1 MRITNRMLANNYLKD
16 VNGNLKNLNKINT
29 QLSTGKEISRPSDN
43 PFKTVR
49 SMQLTT
55 NINTNAQ
62 YKTNIDDTNSWLDAT
77 DTALSQVNASL
88 QRVRELM
95 VSAGNAAYGSNECKT
110 INEEIKER
118 VAELSQILNSS
129 FDGRY
134 LFGGSKTTSKPLTA
148 TDAYDGNVEL
158 NFVDKNGEKI
168 NVNSTE
174 LYDYNQTGALSQK
187 MSVEISQ
194 GVYMEYNVTA
204 MEILKFN
211 NSKGEKVDLM
221 NLFDELQ
228 TNLLSGKS
236 ENLSKVIGEN
246 LAGIDSAI
254 ENVLKLRSEVG
265 AKQNRMESALSK
277 NEDESYN
284 MTQVLSNTEDID
296 FTKKTIEYSMAQ
308 TTYTAALQVSAQVL
322 PKTLLDYL

>member
-16 VNGNLKNLNKINT
+16 VGGNLKNLNRINT

-55 NINTNAQ
+55 NINANAQ

-77 DTALSQVNASL
+77 DSALAQVNNSL
-88 QRVRELM
+88 QRIRELM
-95 VSAGNAAYGSNECKT
+95 VSAGNAAYGINECKT
-110 INEEIKER
+110 INEEVKER

-134 LFGGSKTTSKPLTA
+134 LFGGSKTTSKPVTS
-148 TDAYDGNVEL
+148 TDGYDGNVAL
-158 NFVDKNGEKI
+158 NFIDKDGNKI
-168 NVNSTE
+168 DTESTDI
-174 LYDYNQTGALSQK
+174 YHYNQTGALSQK

-194 GVYMEYNVTA
+194 GVFMDYNVTA
-204 MEILKFN
+204 MEVIKFN

-221 NLFDELQ
+221 KLFEDIQ
-228 TNLLSGKS
+228 TNLISG
-236 ENLSKVIGEN
+236 NTQDLNKVIGEN
-246 LAGIDSAI
+246 LRGIDSAI

-284 MTQVLSNTEDID
+284 MTKVLSDTEDID
-296 FTKKTIEYSMAQ
+296 FTQKTIEYSMAQ
-308 TTYTAALQVSAQVL
+308 TTYTAALQVSAQIL

>member
-1 MRITNRMLANNYLKD
+1 MRITNRMLANNYLND
-16 VNGNLKNLNKINT
+16 VNKNLRNLNKINK
-29 QLSTGKEISRPSDN
+29 QLSTGKEISRASDN

-55 NINTNAQ
+55 NLNTNAQ
-62 YKTNIDDTNSWLDAT
+62 YKSNIEDTDSWLDAT
-77 DTALSQVNASL
+77 DTALAQLNNTL

-95 VSAGNAAYGSNECKT
+95 VSAGNAAYGSNESKT

-118 VAELSQILNSS
+118 VSEISQILNSN

-134 LFGGSKTTSKPLTA
+134 IFGGSKTTSKPVTSTYA
-148 TDAYDGNVEL
+148 SDGNVEL
-158 NFVDKNGEKI
+158 DLIDKDGNKI
-168 NVNSTE
+168 NIESTDI
-174 LYDYNQTGALSQK
+174 YDYNQTGALSQK
-187 MSVEISQ
+187 LSVEISQ
-194 GVYMEYNVTA
+194 GVSMEYNVTA

-211 NSKGEKVDLM
+211 NSKGEKINMMSLLNDIQA
-221 NLFDELQ
+221 NL
-228 TNLLSGKS
+228 TSGDS
-236 ENLSKVIGEN
+236 EDIKKITGEN
-246 LAGIDSAI
+246 MLAIDAAI

-296 FTKKTIEYSMAQ
+296 FTEKTIEYSMAQ

>member
-1 MRITNRMLANNYLKD
+1 MRITNRMLANNYLND
-16 VNGNLKNLNKINT
+16 VNKNLRNLNKINK
-29 QLSTGKEISRPSDN
+29 QLSTGKEISRASDN

-55 NINTNAQ
+55 NLNTNAQ
-62 YKTNIDDTNSWLDAT
+62 YKSNIEDTDSWLDAT
-77 DTALSQVNASL
+77 DTALAQLNNTL

-95 VSAGNAAYGSNECKT
+95 VSAGNAAYGSNESKT

-118 VAELSQILNSS
+118 VSELGQILNSS

-134 LFGGSKTTSKPLTA
+134 IFGGSKTTSKPVTS
-148 TDAYDGNVEL
+148 TDASTGNVEL
-158 NFVDKNGEKI
+158 NFIDKDGNKI
-168 NVNSTE
+168 DTESTDI
-174 LYDYNQTGALSQK
+174 YDYNQTGALSQK
-187 MSVEISQ
+187 LSVEISQ
-194 GVYMEYNVTA
+194 GVSMEYNVTA

-211 NSKGEKVDLM
+211 NSKGEKINMMSLFNDIQA
-221 NLFDELQ
+221 NL
-228 TNLLSGKS
+228 TSGNS
-236 ENLSKVIGEN
+236 EDIKKITGEN
-246 LAGIDSAI
+246 MLAIDAAI

-296 FTKKTIEYSMAQ
+296 FTEKTIEYSMAQ

>member
-134 LFGGSKTTSKPLTA
+134 LFGGSKTTSKPLTV